1 MPYTDAQKRAT
12 AKYNAKAYDRIEIK
26 VKKGQKEI
34 IQKHAEEQG
43 KSLNSYIVD
52 LIESDMQDDKS
63 YPQMKSRSRQQ
74 EPPPGGPPGGGWGF

>member
-34 IQKHAEEQG
+34 IQKRAEQLN
-43 KSLNSYIVD
+43 KSMNGYITD
-52 LIESDMQDDKS
+52 LIEEDLAGSNLMEYAEANS
-63 YPQMKSRSRQQ
+63 ESI
-74 EPPPGGPPGGGWGF
+74 

>member
-34 IQKHAEEQG
+34 IQKRAEQLN
-43 KSLNSYIVD
+43 KSVNGYITD
-52 LIESDMQDDKS
+52 LIEEDLAGSNLL
-63 YPQMKSRSRQQ
+63 
-74 EPPPGGPPGGGWGF
+74 EE

>member
-34 IQKHAEEQG
+34 IQKRAEQLN
-43 KSLNSYIVD
+43 KSVNGYITD
-52 LIESDMQDDKS
+52 LIEEDLADSDLAEYAEANS
-63 YPQMKSRSRQQ
+63 ESI
-74 EPPPGGPPGGGWGF
+74 

>member
-34 IQKHAEEQG
+34 IQKRAELLN
-43 KSLNSYIVD
+43 KSVNGYITD
-52 LIESDMQDDKS
+52 LIEEDLAGSDLAEYAEANS
-63 YPQMKSRSRQQ
+63 ESI
-74 EPPPGGPPGGGWGF
+74 

>member
-34 IQKHAEEQG
+34 IQKRAELLN
-43 KSLNSYIVD
+43 KSVNGYITD
-52 LIESDMQDDKS
+52 LIEEDLAGNDLAEYAEANSES
-63 YPQMKSRSRQQ
+63 I
-74 EPPPGGPPGGGWGF
+74 

>member
-63 YPQMKSRSRQQ
+63 
-74 EPPPGGPPGGGWGF
+74 